1 MAKKIQIDIEVN
13 GKMQKAT
20 VEAGK
25 LRKQLDGVSKG
36 QDKVSKSSRT
46 ADRNLK
52 GAAQASSNSTKNF
65 SKMAQGITGGL
76 VPAYATLAAN
86 LFAVSAAFQFLK
98 NASQTERLKQAQV
111 EYAQST
117 GNALGYLSTELQK
130 ASQGMLSFK
139 EASAA
144 SAIGAAK
151 GFSSK
156 QMNELAVSAGRVS
169 KVLGRD
175 FTDAFD
181 RLVRGV
187 SKAEP
192 ELLDELGVTLR
203 LEKAKKR
210 YADSLGIAV
219 DAMSDFQISQSVL
232 LETQRQINKQ
242 FGAIEPDADPFVKL
256 SKTFDDLIQKISTG
270 ILPAFQSIATA
281 INNNAG
287 LALGAFAGFSL
298 MILKSIIPMSDLKK
312 SMDEWGKSAEK
323 NFKKAQKAKKS
334 YETKLGRSRMTS
346 AEFKV
351 EGYGEAQ
358 ALAQSSPMAGKK
370 GEAKFMKQ
378 LRLEADLT
386 KREMARM
393 SQAIAGALKNIDAQG
408 IVTTGAFKGMTKQ
421 MVLDMQNAN
430 LKIRNQWALT
440 DSKLT
445 ATWKGWVYKS
455 KIGAAAVQKY
465 WSGAAAGI
473 AKAAG
478 WIGKGIGLLV
488 KIVTGAFTFKFIYE
502 MIDDLK
508 LLGYW
513 FVEIFSNITDF
524 LFGWNPF
531 KSMGIDESVKELK
544 AEMKFNEELQEMK
557 DNFTSALDAVSKQI
571 DAATSKGLNF
581 QKMVNTLSQ
590 VDILGIRDQMTALEE
605 KISSRKADKGFFTR
619 MWENVF
625 PDTELQD
632 LENKMKDFEDKLQK
646 IVPKGIQ
653 GTKAQ
658 DAFIESTKEVAAVE
672 KEFKNSLTAVS
683 EATSEGNIRN
693 MAAAQDQAN
702 KVYLK
707 AVNILGMYTAELI
720 NAGASSE
727 VIDSANKAIA
737 DLTEKNKNIFD
748 GENLVAQVKV
758 FDDELKRI
766 AKQGVDIDIKVKQLD
781 TSGLSKLEKEE
792 KLEQYKIEEQI
803 LAIDAARN
811 AFAEHNVAMLKRA
824 SKEKNASKIAADQQ
838 RQIELSAALER
849 EKQEGVRLKL
859 NKQVNDEIRKQQGIV
874 NNLSSD
880 KRLLDKQKEL
890 LNLEQKR
897 VDLLNQQRAATETL
911 INLELEK
918 AVRQAQGPF
927 NAASGVRIASLEY
940 TAQEQLIAIK
950 EKSVQDEFAM
960 KSKQIDLEYDLLE
973 AKQKLLLAELKRD
986 KLKLQNIG
994 FEASF
999 DEQIDLVNKTLDAL
1013 PQMRQLNSQTLDL
1026 QKKAAMAEIKAQKS
1040 RAAQN
1045 LEDAYAIKQ
1054 LTTEFAGTFRSELAG
1069 FLDEWDWGDSDKGF
1083 KELAVEFGNG
1093 IMQSVKSKA
1102 NEMLA
1107 EYITDWLFSGNT
1119 TAAKVLGAHME
1130 GATVVAAAIDA
1141 AFARAAA
1148 ALGAG
1153 AMGTAA
1159 GGMLASGVKSISSA
1173 DFTPEGNVD
1182 WKKLKGAQYASYD
1195 GVGVENPNYDP
1206 ASDTSGGIWE
1216 TMKQGASD
1224 LWNTVSGFFMKI
1236 FAPVQAATV
1245 ANTAATATE
1254 TAAKN
1259 ANTIAAQANTLAK
1272 QTETTTT
1279 VAATA
1284 ADTANTTI
1292 TATETAAK
1300 VANTVSTT
1308 TDTVSTGLHST
1319 AVTADTAATV
1329 TSAATKSAS
1338 SGPFSWIASLFGAK
1352 NGGVMTDS
1360 GRMIKGYAT
1369 GGVASGPRSGF
1380 PAILHGREAV
1390 VPLPNGR
1397 SIPVDMPKGAAGMQN
1412 NTVTVNVTNNSDGS
1426 SRSEVESSMGDETMG
1441 KAIAAAVQKEIINQK
1456 RAGGMLR

>member
-36 QDKVSKSSRT
+36 QDKVSKSART
-46 ADRNLK
+46 VDRNLK

-98 NASQTERLKQAQV
+98 NASQTERLKQAQM
-111 EYAQST
+111 EYAAST
-117 GNALGYLSTELQK
+117 GNALGYLSSQLQK
-130 ASQGMLSFK
+130 ASEGMLSFS

-151 GFSSK
+151 GFSAK
-156 QMNELAVSAGRVS
+156 QMQELAVSAGRVS

-203 LEKAKKR
+203 LEKAKKN
-210 YADSLGIAV
+210 YADALGIAV
-219 DAMSDFQISQSVL
+219 GAMSDFQISQSVL

-242 FGAIEPDADPFVKL
+242 FGDIEPDADPFVKL
-256 SKTFDDLIQKISTG
+256 SKTFDDLIQKISSG

-281 INNNAG
+281 INNNAE
-287 LALGAFAGFSL
+287 LALGAFAGFSM
-298 MILKSIIPMSDLKK
+298 MILKSIIPMDTLKE
-312 SMDEWGKSAEK
+312 SMDEWGTKTKQNYKEAGVALETYK
-323 NFKKAQKAKKS
+323 N
-334 YETKLGRSRMTS
+334 KLLRSKMTS

-351 EGYGEAQ
+351 EGYGVAQ
-358 ALAQSSPMAGKK
+358 GLAQQSPLAGKK

-393 SQAIAGALKNIDAQG
+393 SQAIAGALKNIDKQG
-408 IVTTGAFKGMTKQ
+408 MVTSGAFKGMTKQ
-421 MVLDMQNAN
+421 MVLDMQEAN
-430 LKIRNQWALT
+430 LKIKNQWALT
-440 DSKLT
+440 DSKLQ
-445 ATWKGWVYKS
+445 ATFKSIEYKA
-455 KIGAAAVQKY
+455 KIGAAAVAMY
-465 WSGAAAGI
+465 WQAAAKKVVAAVTFATRGFNI
-473 AKAAG
+473 LLRVVTALFSAKFFLELLDD
-478 WIGKGIGLLV
+478 IKILGLNIIKV
-488 KIVTGAFTFKFIYE
+488 
-502 MIDDLK
+502 
-508 LLGYW
+508 
-513 FVEIFSNITDF
+513 FSNVIEFVT
-524 LFGWNPF
+524 GWNPF
-531 KSMGIDESVKELK
+531 GNWSDDKIKQIKED
-544 AEMKFNEELQEMK
+544 MKFNEELQEMK
-557 DNFTSALDAVSKQI
+557 DNFTSTIDAIIKQI

-581 QKMVNTLSQ
+581 RKMVNTLSQ
-590 VDILGIRDQMTALEE
+590 VDILGVKDQMTALEE
-605 KISSRKADKGFFTR
+605 KINERMGNKGFFDKI
-619 MWENVF
+619 WEKFV
-625 PDTELQD
+625 PDEQLKELEEELGK
-632 LENKMKDFEDKLQK
+632 LETKLK
-646 IVPKGIQ
+646 KLVPKGLQ
-653 GTKAQ
+653 GDKELVS
-658 DAFIESTKEVAAVE
+658 FIESTKEVAAVQQ
-672 KEFKNSLTAVS
+672 EFKNAQTAVS
-683 EATSEGNIRN
+683 NASSEGNIRN
-693 MAAAQDQAN
+693 MADAQAKAN
-702 KVYLK
+702 AVYDK
-707 AVNILGMYTAELI
+707 AVHTLTNYYKTLEKGGAEQNILEG
-720 NAGASSE
+720 
-727 VIDSANKAIA
+727 VI
-737 DLTEKNKNIFD
+737 
-748 GENLVAQVKV
+748 
-758 FDDELKRI
+758 
-766 AKQGVDIDIKVKQLD
+766 VDIDQLNIQKEDIFGGVDLVSIVKEFNEEQERINNKLAENQVGKNLLKISGLNKLIIEQELEQLAISDKQAKIDQARLEFQEQVEAMARRPAKENTPAKQTADKLRKQELQNRIKV
-781 TSGLSKLEKEE
+781 LES
-792 KLEQYKIEEQI
+792 EQQVLWY
-803 LAIDAARN
+803 
-811 AFAEHNVAMLKRA
+811 
-824 SKEKNASKIAADQQ
+824 
-838 RQIELSAALER
+838 
-849 EKQEGVRLKL
+849 KQEINEEV
-859 NKQVNDEIRKQQGIV
+859 RKQQAIV

-880 KRLLDKQKEL
+880 NRILDKQKEL

-927 NAASGVRIASLEY
+927 NAASGVRIAGLEY
-940 TAQEQLIAIK
+940 AAQQQLIAIK

-960 KSKQIDLEYDLLE
+960 KSRQIDLEYDLLE

-986 KLKLQNIG
+986 KIKPENIG

-999 DEQIDLVNKTLDAL
+999 EEQIDLVNKTLDAL

-1102 NEMLA
+1102 NELLA

-1130 GATVVAAAIDA
+1130 GATVVATAIDA
-1141 AFARAAA
+1141 AFGRAAVT
-1148 ALGAG
+1148 LGVSSVG
-1153 AMGTAA
+1153 SAA
-1159 GGMLASGVKSISSA
+1159 GGMLADGVKSISSA

-1182 WKKLKGAQYASYD
+1182 WKKMGGAQYASYD
-1195 GVGVENPNYDP
+1195 GVGVENPNYNP

-1224 LWNTVSGFFMKI
+1224 LWTTVSGFFMKM
-1236 FAPVQAATV
+1236 FAPIQAATV
-1245 ANTAATATE
+1245 ANTAATAAD

-1284 ADTANTTI
+1284 ADSTSATV

-1300 VANTVSTT
+1300 VANTATT
-1308 TDTVSTGLHST
+1308 ATDTIATGVHST
-1319 AVTADTAATV
+1319 AVNADTTATAA
-1329 TSAATKSAS
+1329 SAATKSAS

-1360 GRMIKGYAT
+1360 GRMVKGYAA
-1369 GGVASGPRSGF
+1369 GGIASGPRSGF